1 MREYPR
7 LLPPLYVTL
16 NFGNRNMAAMDRL
29 YQAGVDFKSGRT
41 WPTATQ
47 GVQHVWDIVCP
58 RDLDPMNR
66 RSP

>member
-1 MREYPR
+1 
-7 LLPPLYVTL
+7 
-16 NFGNRNMAAMDRL
+16 MAAMDRL

-58 RDLDPMNR
+58 RNLDPMNR